1 MINKINKN
9 IHNKYLKFF
18 KFLFYLR
25 YLFVIF
31 FVTTS
36 LFFLIPKYFDYEKKQ
51 DLIKEHLLKD
61 YNLELIDYKFIEFNV
76 FPLPNLAIK
85 EVSFK
90 IKEQPFRFKSQNL
103 NIILK
108 LKDIYGYKNFKSK
121 KIIFNEN
128 DISLDITEIKR
139 LFKYFKDLKSKLDI
153 KNLNLNLKK
162 NDIPLSQ
169 IKNIN
174 FSNYGYNKYFF
185 TGEIFEKKFE
195 IFFKENNKLK
205 IEILDTGI
213 EADFLYKK
221 NNLKNL
227 ITGSSKVNILKNFL
241 KFDFNLDSSQL
252 EIIKSNFRSKLL
264 SINFNSVIKYNPYFG
279 IESVININK
288 IDKFLFKNTSL
299 EEILQK
305 NKKIIK
311 KINSVNQI
319 NYKAKKYN
327 NDLVKSFTLN
337 TKLAYGRLDFTNKI
351 LTSGAD
357 IICEGDSIITDQYPR
372 LNFVCSVKI
381 HDTKKLFKKLSI
393 PKNIK
398 KDPFDVDVE
407 GSLNIYNKKINFN
420 KIKLK
425 DDYLANKE
433 DKQYFKDMFEK
444 ILYDEDFFNIFK
456 IDKIKSFFIAVI

>member
-1 MINKINKN
+1 MINKINKS

-153 KNLNLNLKK
+153 KNLNLN
-162 NDIPLSQ
+162 
-169 IKNIN
+169 
-174 FSNYGYNKYFF
+174 
-185 TGEIFEKKFE
+185 
-195 IFFKENNKLK
+195 
-205 IEILDTGI
+205 
-213 EADFLYKK
+213 
-221 NNLKNL
+221 
-227 ITGSSKVNILKNFL
+227 
-241 KFDFNLDSSQL
+241 
-252 EIIKSNFRSKLL
+252 
-264 SINFNSVIKYNPYFG
+264 
-279 IESVININK
+279 
-288 IDKFLFKNTSL
+288 
-299 EEILQK
+299 
-305 NKKIIK
+305 
-311 KINSVNQI
+311 
-319 NYKAKKYN
+319 
-327 NDLVKSFTLN
+327 
-337 TKLAYGRLDFTNKI
+337 
-351 LTSGAD
+351 
-357 IICEGDSIITDQYPR
+357 
-372 LNFVCSVKI
+372 
-381 HDTKKLFKKLSI
+381 
-393 PKNIK
+393 
-398 KDPFDVDVE
+398 
-407 GSLNIYNKKINFN
+407 
-420 KIKLK
+420 
-425 DDYLANKE
+425 
-433 DKQYFKDMFEK
+433 
-444 ILYDEDFFNIFK
+444 
-456 IDKIKSFFIAVI
+456 